1 MSYVDTE
8 SGCKVMHDCMVT
20 MRDGVHLATDVYLPA
35 GEAGPF
41 PVLLER
47 TPYDKRGTNHGDR
60 TLAAPVPISK
70 PEIAAQ
76 FVAAG
81 YAYVLQ
87 DCRGRYGSEGTFT
100 KYLSEGED
108 GEDTLVWLLEQ
119 PWCNGRIGTLGLSY
133 CAHVQAALACGNPAG
148 LGAMFL
154 DCGGFSNAYQGGIR
168 QGGAYELKQLT
179 WALKQALAEAEQRG
193 DARQVGA
200 LKAQDIRAWMAVRW
214 RQGHS
219 PVAVAPEYESYVLEQ
234 WDADAFGPYWQQRG
248 IYAAG
253 FYDQFSDV
261 PQVHLS
267 GWYDPYSQTAIDNFT
282 GLSVRKK
289 SPVRL
294 ILGPWTHGQRS
305 VTHAGDVDFGPAA
318 SLDGNLARDFVS
330 LRQDWFDH
338 HLCGKPAPDPLPDPV
353 TLFVMGGGDGRRNA
367 NGKLNHGGRWR
378 RTTNWPPPETEH
390 VTAYLHADGSLIAQ
404 PSSSSNDAGTYRAD
418 PRDPVPTIGGA
429 ITSGEPLMYAGAFDQ
444 RERADMFGS
453 TVPGRA
459 LADRDDVLVFRT
471 EALPQDVELT
481 GNVVAELW
489 VSCTTPD
496 ADVAIKLIDEYPP
509 SEDFPDGFALN
520 LAHGI
525 LRLKFRDSFERAE
538 PMLPG
543 CIYKV
548 SVRAFPTSNL
558 FRAGHRIRLDI
569 CGSNFPHFDVNANT
583 GTMAAEAQPV
593 VAAVTVHCSRE
604 HRSRVLLPVIY
615 SGAGSGKTADV
626 LQSGSAADSFL
637 T

>member
-1 MSYVDTE
+1 MTGNDMSTRCEHLPD
-8 SGCKVMHDCMVT
+8 CKVA
-20 MRDGVHLATDVYLPA
+20 MRDGVHLATDIYLPA
-35 GEAGPF
+35 GQQGPF

-60 TLAAPVPISK
+60 TLAAPVPLSK

-108 GEDTLVWLLEQ
+108 GEDTLAWILRQ
-119 PWCNGRIGTLGLSY
+119 PWCNGRVGTLGLSY
-133 CAHVQAALACGNPAG
+133 CAHVQAALACGDPPG

-154 DCGGFSNAYQGGIR
+154 DCGGFSNSYQGGVR

-179 WALKQALAEAEQRG
+179 WALKQALADAERRG
-193 DARQVGA
+193 DAALVET
-200 LKAQDIRAWMAVRW
+200 LKAQDIRQWMAVRW
-214 RQGHS
+214 RKGHS
-219 PVAVAPEYESYVLEQ
+219 PVAAAPEYESYILEQ
-234 WDADAFGPYWQQRG
+234 WDAETFSPYWQQRG

-253 FYDQFSDV
+253 FYDRFSDV
-261 PQVHLS
+261 PQVHMS

-282 GLSVRKK
+282 GLAPRKR

-294 ILGPWTHGQRS
+294 VLGPWTHGQRS

-330 LRQDWFDH
+330 LRRDWFDH
-338 HLCGKPAPDPLPDPV
+338 HLCGKALPDPLPDPV

-367 NGKLNHGGRWR
+367 AGRLNHGGRWR
-378 RTTNWPPPETEH
+378 RAASWPPPEAEN
-390 VTAYLHADGSLIAQ
+390 VTAYLCADGSIVAQ
-404 PSSSSNDAGTYRAD
+404 KPTSEHDSRTYRAD
-418 PRDPVPTIGGA
+418 PRNPVPTIGGA
-429 ITSGEPLMYAGAFDQ
+429 ITSGEPLMYAGAYDQ

-453 TVPGRA
+453 KVPGRA

-471 EALPQDVELT
+471 EPLLQDVELT
-481 GNVVAELW
+481 GNVVAELF
-489 VSCTTPD
+489 VSCAAPD

-509 SEDFPDGFALN
+509 SADYPDGFALN

-525 LRLKFRDSFERAE
+525 LRLRFRDSFEHPT
-538 PMLPG
+538 PMGPG
-543 CIYKV
+543 AVYPI
-548 SVRAFPTSNL
+548 RLQAFPTSNL
-558 FRAGHRIRLDI
+558 FQAGHRIRVDI
-569 CGSNFPHFDVNANT
+569 AGSSFPHFDVNPNRDWADPE
-583 GTMAAEAQPV
+583 AAPR
-593 VAAVTVHCSRE
+593 VAEVTVHCSQEYPSRIVLPLI
-604 HRSRVLLPVIY
+604 RSPH
-615 SGAGSGKTADV
+615 
-626 LQSGSAADSFL
+626 
-637 T
+637 